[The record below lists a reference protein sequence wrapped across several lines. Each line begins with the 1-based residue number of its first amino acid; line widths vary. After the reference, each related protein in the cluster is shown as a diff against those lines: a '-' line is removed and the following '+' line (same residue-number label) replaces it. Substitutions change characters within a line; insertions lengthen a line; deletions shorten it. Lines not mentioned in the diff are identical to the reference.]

1 MQSRFVNDKSE
12 NAPPGIQKSRRAL
25 TLRTQLCFCYGYA
38 SVCGFAK
45 NASASIT
52 GTALMIG

>member
-1 MQSRFVNDKSE
+1 MISLRTRRRGYK
-12 NAPPGIQKSRRAL
+12 KSRRAL

-38 SVCGFAK
+38 SVCAFAK